1 MPALDVT
8 VGGATSN
15 SFASLAE
22 AATYFDQR
30 IPLPTP
36 WVASGDASARALI
49 MAARVLDGLAGA
61 HRTLHVIGDARYY
74 QSTPRWTG
82 APATA
87 TQRMTWPRTGM
98 FDRNGNP
105 IAEDAIP
112 LDLKNAQ
119 AELAGQLLM
128 TDTTLDNSVSVGGI
142 TNIKAGSVSLSFN
155 EMIAR
160 HVIPDGVAEMLVPS
174 WLTDALVEP
183 AYQSA
188 MFDVVSER

>member
-1 MPALDVT
+1 MPTLDVT
-8 VGGATSN
+8 VGGATAN
-15 SFASLAE
+15 SFCSLAE
-22 AATYFDQR
+22 AATYFDER

-36 WVASGDASARALI
+36 WVASGDTSIRALI
-49 MAARVLDGLAGA
+49 MAGRVLDGLAQG
-61 HRTLHVIGDARYY
+61 HRTLHVDGENRYY
-74 QSTPRWTG
+74 QTTPHWTG
-82 APATA
+82 SPATT

-98 FDRNGNP
+98 YDRNGNA
-105 IAEDAIP
+105 IAADSIP

-128 TDTTLDNSVSVGGI
+128 SDTTLDNSVSVGGI
-142 TNIKAGSVSLSFN
+142 TSIKAGSVALSFN

-183 AYQSA
+183 AYLGVII
-188 MFDVVSER
+188 DVVSE